1 MKNLYDRVVIEFQKD
16 EKSVISAAL
25 SDTDLDL
32 LQNMHGQEKHV
43 VVAMIF
49 KEMEESLKE
58 RVSNLDNEKPS
69 VSVRSDES

>member
-1 MKNLYDRVVIEFQKD
+1 MEKRYDRVVIEFQKD
-16 EKSVISAAL
+16 GQSVVSAAL

-43 VVAMIF
+43 VVAMVF
-49 KEMEESLKE
+49 QEMIESLNE
-58 RVSNLDNEKPS
+58 RDKQKAS

>member
-49 KEMEESLKE
+49 KEMEASLKE

>member
-1 MKNLYDRVVIEFQKD
+1 MEKRYDRVVIEFQKD
-16 EKSVISAAL
+16 EKCVVSAAL

-49 KEMEESLKE
+49 QEMEESLKE
-58 RVSNLDNEKPS
+58 MDKQKTS
-69 VSVRSDES
+69 VSVRSDEG

>member
-1 MKNLYDRVVIEFQKD
+1 MEKRYDRVIIEFQKD
-16 EKSVISAAL
+16 NKCVISAAL
-25 SDTDLDL
+25 SDADLDL

-49 KEMEESLKE
+49 QEMEESLKE
-58 RVSNLDNEKPS
+58 MDKQKTS